1 MRFLTGAIIA
11 GAIALIIAVAVSLQM
26 GPSEPTYQEPAPA
39 RQAAVDRAAKPASG
53 GGASSNA
60 GASASDKARSA
71 RVQER
76 LNQMRANEGAHKEK
90 VMAPS
95 NRGQNLPHRDVAM
108 PPGAGKATEQKYPDD
123 LDPDEYQDFD
133 EIKDTLQNDPDP
145 DERIGAILM
154 LTGMEGEPAWRLLA
168 DSMQDPDAEVRLA
181 VVEALGDY
189 SEDIQPDI
197 LVPALNDADAEV
209 RFEAYGILGDME
221 SDEAMSLVRN
231 GLQDSDEDVRALAEG
246 ILDFSDKE

>member
-1 MRFLTGAIIA
+1 MRFITGAIIA

-26 GPSEPTYQEPAPA
+26 GPSEPAFQEAAPV
-39 RQAAVDRAAKPASG
+39 RQAAVDRSAGPAAG
-53 GGASSNA
+53 SSANA
-60 GASASDKARSA
+60 GAPDSANKARSA
-71 RVQER
+71 RVEER
-76 LNQMRANEGAHKEK
+76 LNQMRNSEGGHKER

-108 PPGAGKATEQKYPDD
+108 PPGAGKVTEEKYPDD

-133 EIKDTLQNDPDP
+133 EIKETLRNNPDP

-189 SEDIQPDI
+189 SDDIQPDV
-197 LVPALNDADAEV
+197 LVPALNDSDAEV

-221 SDEAMSLVRN
+221 SPEAMSLVRN

-246 ILDFSDKE
+246 ILDFSDEE

>member
-26 GPSEPTYQEPAPA
+26 GPSEPRYEESAPAP
-39 RQAAVDRAAKPASG
+39 RAAADRAANS
-53 GGASSNA
+53 GASSNGPAAA
-60 GASASDKARSA
+60 GSGNTERSA

-76 LNQMRANEGAHKEK
+76 LRRMAADEGGPKVKE
-90 VMAPS
+90 MAAS
-95 NRGQNLPHRDVAM
+95 KRGQDAKHREVVM
-108 PPGAGKATEQKYPDD
+108 PPSAGKEAVQKYPDD

-133 EIKDTLQNDPDP
+133 EIKETLQNDPDP